1 MIVRLF
7 IKNLVLVECAELTFD
22 KGFTVITGET
32 GAGKSIVLSSFN
44 LLLGERK
51 DTSLIRSGAEC
62 SIVEATFIEPKIY
75 PLLDEAGIAYDT
87 SGEVVV
93 RRELHLNGKSR
104 AFIND
109 QTVQIAFLK
118 RLAPYLI
125 EVSAQHAHI
134 ELTSDSAPGKYLD
147 AFCDNSALLAD
158 FQSCHQKVLQLEK
171 QKRAWQEEEQART
184 RKIETAKRQIDEI
197 EEAAPTAGEDEQLF
211 SQYSSLSQIVDSQ
224 DQIAQILAILDSPDE
239 SALTQIG
246 RCKPL
251 LDKLPHFKQHLES
264 FKAALSTLQDIAFEL
279 AKAQE
284 ASLDAQTD
292 FARIDERLKLLH
304 DLKKK
309 YGPTLDDVLTWK
321 EQQKEALKELESQS
335 LTEDELDALLS
346 QAKDAANKK
355 AKELS
360 NRRKAH
366 VATLSNSITSELIE
380 MNMPGALFEVV
391 LVPQERT
398 MQGDEAVEFYLTANK
413 GEARASIQ
421 SAASGGELA
430 RLSLAIKCVM
440 MDKNPVGTILFD
452 EIDANIGGNTATI
465 VGKKLAKLGK
475 SCQVLA
481 ISHFSQVAVSADNHY
496 SIQKQQH
503 EGRTLSHIQLLDT
516 EAKRHAEMNRML
528 GLAIFEVNA

>member
-1 MIVRLF
+1 M
-7 IKNLVLVECAELTFD
+7 
-22 KGFTVITGET
+22 
-32 GAGKSIVLSSFN
+32 
-44 LLLGERK
+44 
-51 DTSLIRSGAEC
+51 
-62 SIVEATFIEPKIY
+62 
-75 PLLDEAGIAYDT
+75 
-87 SGEVVV
+87 
-93 RRELHLNGKSR
+93 
-104 AFIND
+104 
-109 QTVQIAFLK
+109 
-118 RLAPYLI
+118 
-125 EVSAQHAHI
+125 
-134 ELTSDSAPGKYLD
+134 
-147 AFCDNSALLAD
+147 
-158 FQSCHQKVLQLEK
+158 
-171 QKRAWQEEEQART
+171 
-184 RKIETAKRQIDEI
+184 
-197 EEAAPTAGEDEQLF
+197 
-211 SQYSSLSQIVDSQ
+211 
-224 DQIAQILAILDSPDE
+224 
-239 SALTQIG
+239 
-246 RCKPL
+246 
-251 LDKLPHFKQHLES
+251 
-264 FKAALSTLQDIAFEL
+264 
-279 AKAQE
+279 
-284 ASLDAQTD
+284 
-292 FARIDERLKLLH
+292 
-304 DLKKK
+304 
-309 YGPTLDDVLTWK
+309 
-321 EQQKEALKELESQS
+321 
-335 LTEDELDALLS
+335 TEDELDALLS

-366 VATLSNSITSELIE
+366 VATLSNSITSELVE

-496 SIQKQQH
+496 TIQKQQH